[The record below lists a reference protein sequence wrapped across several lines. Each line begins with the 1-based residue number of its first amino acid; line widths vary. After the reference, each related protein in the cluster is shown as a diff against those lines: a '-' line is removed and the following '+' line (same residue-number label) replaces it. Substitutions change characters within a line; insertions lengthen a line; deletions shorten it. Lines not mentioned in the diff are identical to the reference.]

1 MAVLAKAEG
10 DQDEAERLYRRAIVI
25 GEELGDV
32 VGMSIDMFNLARLC
46 ENQGR
51 LDEALPLLERAVETA
66 EQVGMSQAENRRCVL
81 ERVRGKLGGGHYSE
95 LRKKRIGAERI
106 LVPPRLFGR
115 S

>member
-51 LDEALPLLERAVETA
+51 LDEALPLLERAIKTFERMGSPHAAMVRRLLK
-66 EQVGMSQAENRRCVL
+66 QVRRKLNR
-81 ERVRGKLGGGHYSE
+81 
-95 LRKKRIGAERI
+95 
-106 LVPPRLFGR
+106 
-115 S
+115 